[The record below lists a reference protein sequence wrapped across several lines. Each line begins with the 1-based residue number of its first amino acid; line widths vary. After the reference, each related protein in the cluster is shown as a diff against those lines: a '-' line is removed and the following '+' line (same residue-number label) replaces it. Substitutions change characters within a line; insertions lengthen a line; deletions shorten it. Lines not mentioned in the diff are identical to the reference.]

1 MFHRVGSDETYSSTS
16 LALHSWRELPSCTH
30 SYVPKPAL
38 DWVRPANN
46 SLRIA
51 VLRVSR
57 NRGASFLSP
66 RRKPSNTD
74 HLLSNSHRETRL
86 YYLIAQLLDGRQTF
100 PYRIMEGLL
109 VNRPQWQMRSS
120 QEPTYGHSSAQSV
133 FVDQT
138 IGNAL

>member
-86 YYLIAQLLDGRQTF
+86 YYLIAQLLDGRL
-100 PYRIMEGLL
+100 GLSRWRGGRFACTSL
-109 VNRPQWQMRSS
+109 LRRWSLAGLTVARYDDVNMAS
-120 QEPTYGHSSAQSV
+120 
-133 FVDQT
+133 D
-138 IGNAL
+138 